1 MDLNRLGNGER
12 IAGVSAIVLFVFMF
26 VDWYDVSVSGGGFS
40 TGSLGSGSAWDALS
54 NLPIF
59 LVVVIVAVLAL
70 VVFRLSD
77 STYELPFPASV
88 FVAGLGLASVLLI
101 LYRIVDTPGGGSFG
115 GVSVDVSPTFGIFVS
130 LLAAAGITY
139 GGWRAMEEEGV
150 SIG

>member
-1 MDLNRLGNGER
+1 MDLDRLGTGER

-40 TGSLGSGSAWDALS
+40 TGTLGSGSAWDALD

-59 LVVVIVAVLAL
+59 LVVVVVAVLAL

-77 STYELPFPASV
+77 SVYELPFPASV
-88 FVAGLGLASVLLI
+88 FVAGLGLVSALLI
-101 LYRIVDTPGGGSFG
+101 LYRIIDTPYGGDYG
-115 GVSVDVSPTFGIFVS
+115 GVSVDVSPTLGIFVS
-130 LLAAAGITY
+130 LIAAGGIAY
-139 GGWRAMEEEGV
+139 GGWKAMQEEGV